1 MANLSIKVTQRGS
14 ARPLLYVGIA
24 VAIAMWS
31 TAVLLFAINIV
42 PIDVYWLS
50 YYAVD
55 YTFGFVRRG
64 LAGELVGLAPGH
76 YFGAALGLRWLS
88 TAIYLCA
95 LGLVAGVVLFGR
107 RRSERR
113 LMVAML
119 IPLLPFGIPFAA
131 YSARPDLFGAAALAA
146 FAVALP
152 LTRSRAVALAWCLA
166 YGGVIAILT
175 LVHEAIGLQFALGAV
190 LAIVV
195 LGGTLGAARRRGV
208 LLAVAPG
215 VVTAVVVAGF
225 GRHDIA
231 PQLCSAVP
239 HHTMPNPLATITS
252 LPTLAQYVFGA
263 HQSQTDYHDWVCRN
277 IMPIYDYGVV
287 DAMRI
292 VANIGLVGLT
302 VSLVFGALAF
312 AGTVYGISGVSGV
325 PVRAYVDQLRGSM
338 AWVAAGLLLIA
349 PVFLTGFDW
358 TRWLI
363 IVSFDVAIV
372 FTVFAARRPE
382 IDQPPTSNQL
392 RLFLFLVLVLVLI
405 PIGTVPGFGGPRMI

>member
-1 MANLSIKVTQRGS
+1 MANLSIKASQRGS
-14 ARPLLYVGIA
+14 ARPMLYVGIA
-24 VAIAMWS
+24 VAIATWS
-31 TAVLLFAINIV
+31 TAVLFFAINVV
-42 PIDVYWLS
+42 PIDVYWMS

-64 LAGELVGLAPGH
+64 LAGELVGLVPGH
-76 YFGAALGLRWLS
+76 YFAAALGLRWLS

-95 LGLVAGVVLFGR
+95 LGVVAGVMLFDR
-107 RRSERR
+107 HRSERR

-131 YSARPDLFGAAALAA
+131 YSARPDLFGAAALAV

-152 LTRSRAVALAWCLA
+152 FTRSRAVALAWCTG
-166 YGGVIAILT
+166 YGLVIAVLT

-195 LGGTLGAARRRGV
+195 LGNTLGGARRRGV

-215 VVTAVVVAGF
+215 VVTALVVAAF

-263 HQSQTDYHDWVCRN
+263 QPSQTDYHDWVCRN
-277 IMPIYDYGVV
+277 VMPIYDYGVV

-292 VANIGLVGLT
+292 VANIGAVGLA
-302 VSLVFGALAF
+302 VSLVFGVAAF
-312 AGTVYGISGVSGV
+312 AATIYGISGVSGV
-325 PVRAYVDQLRGSM
+325 SLSTFVDQLRGSM
-338 AWVAAGLLLIA
+338 AWVAAGLLLIV

-372 FTVFAARRPE
+372 FAVFAARRPE
-382 IDQPPTSNQL
+382 IDRPPTSNQL
-392 RLFLFLVLVLVLI
+392 RLFLFLVLVFALI
-405 PIGTVPGFGGPRMI
+405 PLGTVPGFGGPRMI

>member
-1 MANLSIKVTQRGS
+1 MMNVSIKVSQRAS
-14 ARPLLYVGIA
+14 TRPLLYVGIA
-24 VAIAMWS
+24 VAIAVWS

-42 PIDVYWLS
+42 PLDAYWMS

-55 YTFGFVRRG
+55 YTFGFIRRG
-64 LAGELVGLAPGH
+64 LAGELVGLVPGN

-88 TAIYLCA
+88 TAVYLCA
-95 LGLVAGVVLFGR
+95 LGLLAGVVLFGR

-131 YSARPDLFGAAALAA
+131 YSARPDLFGAAALAV

-152 LTRSRAVALAWCLA
+152 VVRSRAVALAWCLA
-166 YGGVIAILT
+166 YGSVIAVLT

-215 VVTAVVVAGF
+215 VATALVVAAF
-225 GRHDIA
+225 GRHDVA

-239 HHTMPNPLATITS
+239 HHTMPNPLASITS
-252 LPTLAQYVFGA
+252 LPTLVQYVFGA
-263 HQSQTDYHDWVCRN
+263 QQSQTDYHDWVCRN

-292 VANIGLVGLT
+292 VVNIGVVGLA
-302 VSLVFGALAF
+302 VSLVFGAVAF
-312 AGTVYGISGVSGV
+312 VATMYGISAVSGV
-325 PVRAYVDQLRGSM
+325 PLRAFVDPLQGSM
-338 AWVAAGLLLIA
+338 AWVAAGLLLIV

-363 IVSFDVAIV
+363 IVAFDVAIV
-372 FTVFAARRPE
+372 FMVFVARRPE
-382 IDQPPTSNQL
+382 IDRPLTSNQL
-392 RLFLFLVLVLVLI
+392 KLFLFLVLVSALI

>member
-1 MANLSIKVTQRGS
+1 MANLNIKAVQSGS

-31 TAVLLFAINIV
+31 TAVLCFAINIV
-42 PIDVYWLS
+42 PLDVYWMS

-64 LAGELVGLAPGH
+64 LAGELVGLVPGH
-76 YFGAALGLRWLS
+76 YFAVALGLRWLS

-107 RRSERR
+107 RRSARR

-131 YSARPDLFGAAALAA
+131 YSARPDLFGAAALAV

-152 LTRSRAVALAWCLA
+152 FARSRTVALAWCTA
-166 YGGVIAILT
+166 YGLAIAALT

-195 LGGTLGAARRRGV
+195 LGNTLGTARRRGV

-215 VVTAVVVAGF
+215 VLTAIVVAAF

-252 LPTLAQYVFGA
+252 LPTLVQYVFGA
-263 HQSQTDYHDWVCRN
+263 QQSQTDYHDWVCRN
-277 IMPIYDYGVV
+277 VMPIYDYGVV

-292 VANIGLVGLT
+292 VANIGVVGLA
-302 VSLVFGALAF
+302 VSLVFGVAAF
-312 AGTVYGISGVSGV
+312 AATMYGISGVSGV
-325 PVRAYVDQLRGSM
+325 PLRAFVDQLRGSL
-338 AWVAAGLLLIA
+338 AWAVAGLVLII

-372 FTVFAARRPE
+372 FTVFAARRHE
-382 IDQPPTSNQL
+382 IDQEPTPKAL
-392 RLFLFLVLVLVLI
+392 RLFVFLVIALALV
-405 PIGTVPGFGGPRMI
+405 PIGTVPGFGGPRII

>member
-1 MANLSIKVTQRGS
+1 
-14 ARPLLYVGIA
+14 
-24 VAIAMWS
+24 
-31 TAVLLFAINIV
+31 
-42 PIDVYWLS
+42 
-50 YYAVD
+50 
-55 YTFGFVRRG
+55 
-64 LAGELVGLAPGH
+64 
-76 YFGAALGLRWLS
+76 
-88 TAIYLCA
+88 
-95 LGLVAGVVLFGR
+95 
-107 RRSERR
+107 
-113 LMVAML
+113 MVAML

-166 YGGVIAILT
+166 YGSVIAILT

-190 LAIVV
+190 LAIIV
-195 LGGTLGAARRRGV
+195 LGNTLGPARRRGV

-215 VVTAVVVAGF
+215 VITALVVAGF

-277 IMPIYDYGVV
+277 IIPIYDYGVV

-302 VSLVFGALAF
+302 VSMVFGALAF
-312 AGTVYGISGVSGV
+312 AGTMYGISGVSGV
-325 PVRAYVDQLRGSM
+325 PVRAFIDQLRGSM
-338 AWVAAGLLLIA
+338 AWVAAGLLLIV

-363 IVSFDVAIV
+363 VVSFDVAIV
-372 FTVFAARRPE
+372 FTVFVARRPE

>member
-1 MANLSIKVTQRGS
+1 MTNLTIKVNQRGS
-14 ARPLLYVGIA
+14 ARPLLFVGIA

-31 TAVLLFAINIV
+31 TTVLLFAINIV
-42 PIDVYWLS
+42 PIDAYWMS

-64 LAGELVGLAPGH
+64 LAGELVGLVPGH

-88 TAIYLCA
+88 TVIYLCT
-95 LGLVAGVVLFGR
+95 LGLLAGVVLFGR

-131 YSARPDLFGAAALAA
+131 YSARPDLFGAAALAV

-152 LTRSRAVALAWCLA
+152 LTRSRAVALAWCL
-166 YGGVIAILT
+166 GHGSVIAVLT

-195 LGGTLGAARRRGV
+195 LGNTLGPERRRGV

-215 VVTAVVVAGF
+215 VVTALVVAAF

-252 LPTLAQYVFGA
+252 LPTLVQYVFGA
-263 HQSQTDYHDWVCRN
+263 QQSQTDYHDWVCRN
-277 IMPIYDYGVV
+277 VMPIYDYGVV
-287 DAMRI
+287 DAMRV
-292 VANIGLVGLT
+292 VANIGVVGLT
-302 VSLVFGALAF
+302 VSLLFGALAF
-312 AGTVYGISGVSGV
+312 AGTMYGISEATGV
-325 PVRAYVDQLRGSM
+325 PLRAFADQLRGSM
-338 AWVAAGLLLIA
+338 AWVAAGLLLIV

-382 IDQPPTSNQL
+382 TDQPPTSNQL

-405 PIGTVPGFGGPRMI
+405 PVGTVPGFGGPRMI

>member
-1 MANLSIKVTQRGS
+1 MANLSIKVSQRGS
-14 ARPLLYVGIA
+14 ARPLLYVGVA

-42 PIDVYWLS
+42 PLDVYWLS

-64 LAGELVGLAPGH
+64 LAGELVGLVPGH

-88 TAIYLCA
+88 TAIYLGA

-166 YGGVIAILT
+166 YGSVIAILT

-208 LLAVAPG
+208 LFAVAPG
-215 VVTAVVVAGF
+215 VVTALVVAGF
-225 GRHDIA
+225 GRHDVA
-231 PQLCSAVP
+231 SQLCSAVP
-239 HHTMPNPLATITS
+239 HHTMPSPLATITS
-252 LPTLAQYVFGA
+252 LPMLAQYVFGA
-263 HQSQTDYHDWVCRN
+263 NQSQTDYHDWVCRN
-277 IMPIYDYGVV
+277 VTPIYDYGVV

-312 AGTVYGISGVSGV
+312 AATMCGISGVSGV
-325 PVRAYVDQLRGSM
+325 PVRAFVDQLRGSM
-338 AWVAAGLLLIA
+338 AWVTAGLLLIA

-372 FTVFAARRPE
+372 FTVFAARRSE
-382 IDQPPTSNQL
+382 IDQHPTSNQL
-392 RLFLFLVLVLVLI
+392 RLFVFLVLVLVLI
-405 PIGTVPGFGGPRMI
+405 PIGIVPGFGGPRLI

>member
-1 MANLSIKVTQRGS
+1 MANLSIKVSQRGS

-24 VAIAMWS
+24 VAIAGWS

-42 PIDVYWLS
+42 PIDAYWMS

-64 LAGELVGLAPGH
+64 LAGELVGLVPGH

-88 TAIYLCA
+88 TAIYVCA

-107 RRSERR
+107 RRSEGR
-113 LMVAML
+113 LMVVML

-131 YSARPDLFGAAALAA
+131 YSARPDLFGAAALAV

-152 LTRSRAVALAWCLA
+152 FTRSRAVASAWCLA
-166 YGGVIAILT
+166 YGLVIAVLT

-195 LGGTLGAARRRGV
+195 LGNTLGAARRRGV

-215 VVTAVVVAGF
+215 VFTAVVVAAF

-239 HHTMPNPLATITS
+239 HHTMPNPFATITS
-252 LPTLAQYVFGA
+252 LPALVQYVFGTQ
-263 HQSQTDYHDWVCRN
+263 QSQTDYHDWVCRN
-277 IMPIYDYGVV
+277 VMPIYDYGVV

-292 VANIGLVGLT
+292 VANIGVVGLT
-302 VSLVFGALAF
+302 GSLVFGALAF
-312 AGTVYGISGVSGV
+312 AATMYGISGVSGV
-325 PVRAYVDQLRGSM
+325 PLRAFVDQLRGSM
-338 AWVAAGLLLIA
+338 AWVAAGLLLIV

-382 IDQPPTSNQL
+382 IDRPPASNQL
-392 RLFLFLVLVLVLI
+392 RLFLFLVLVLALI
-405 PIGTVPGFGGPRMI
+405 PIGIVPGFGGPRMI

>member
-1 MANLSIKVTQRGS
+1 MVNLSIKVSQHGS
-14 ARPLLYVGIA
+14 ARPLRYVGIA

-31 TAVLLFAINIV
+31 TAVLLFAINILS
-42 PIDVYWLS
+42 IDAYWMS

-64 LAGELVGLAPGH
+64 LAGELVGLVPGH
-76 YFGAALGLRWLS
+76 YFDAALGLRWLS

-131 YSARPDLFGAAALAA
+131 YSARPDLFGAAALAV

-152 LTRSRAVALAWCLA
+152 LTRTRAVASAWCLA
-166 YGGVIAILT
+166 YGLVIAVLT

-190 LAIVV
+190 LAIIV
-195 LGGTLGAARRRGV
+195 LGNTLGAARRRGV

-215 VVTAVVVAGF
+215 VVTALVVAAF

-231 PQLCSAVP
+231 PQLCSVVP

-252 LPTLAQYVFGA
+252 LTTLVQYVFGA
-263 HQSQTDYHDWVCRN
+263 QQSQTDYHNWVCRN
-277 IMPIYDYGVV
+277 VMPIFDYGVV

-292 VANIGLVGLT
+292 VANIGVVGLT
-302 VSLVFGALAF
+302 VSLLFGALAF
-312 AGTVYGISGVSGV
+312 AGTMYGISGVSGV
-325 PVRAYVDQLRGSM
+325 PLRAFVDQMRGSV
-338 AWVAAGLLLIA
+338 AWVAAGLLLIV

-382 IDQPPTSNQL
+382 IDQPLTSNQL
-392 RLFLFLVLVLVLI
+392 RLFLFVVLVLVLI